1 MIECFVNEKIDN
13 SIIINADEIPFDKKS
28 RQYCSANL
36 CGEYGRTWTC
46 PPAAG
51 ETEECLNR
59 VKSFEKAF
67 VFTHKG
73 YISDMKDSLQID
85 ILRNE
90 TMDILYSVC
99 EKLRKDGVSYLALG
113 CSGCKLCGKCTYPD
127 APCRFP
133 EKAVYPV
140 EAFCVDVASLASK
153 IGFDYLAGA
162 NIVTFFCII
171 LFEELK

>member
-1 MIECFVNEKIDN
+1 MAEYFINEKISD
-13 SIIINADEIPFDKKS
+13 SIIIDACEIPFDEKS

-51 ETEECLNR
+51 ETAECIER
-59 VKSFEKAF
+59 VKSFDKAF

-73 YISDMKDSLQID
+73 FIADMKDSLQID

-90 TMDILYSVC
+90 TMGILYSVC
-99 EKLRKDGVSYLALG
+99 EKLRKDGVCHLALG
-113 CSGCKLCGKCTYPD
+113 CSGCKFCEKCTYPD

-133 EKAVYPV
+133 EKAVYPA
-140 EAFCVDVASLASK
+140 EAFCVDVASLAEK
-153 IGFDYLAGA
+153 VGFEYLAGE